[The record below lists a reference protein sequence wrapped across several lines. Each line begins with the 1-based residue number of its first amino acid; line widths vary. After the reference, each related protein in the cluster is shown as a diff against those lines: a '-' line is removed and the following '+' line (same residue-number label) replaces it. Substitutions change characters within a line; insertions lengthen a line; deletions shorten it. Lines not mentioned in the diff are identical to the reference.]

1 MREAARFQQVKDVY
15 GGAEPTKTSE
25 VSRLRARIE
34 ELEKENRMLKLRLQ
48 PPDKQAAQKAGS
60 AAQAAAAAPRAAK
73 GSGADLWS
81 LEAWLRSVPTAKIMS
96 GALIKHLKKASPAGA
111 VGDGLEQAFM
121 DELGSS
127 GDLPTFKAL
136 LHDALVLEEIAD
148 ALFASAKKL
157 AKQKAAARK
166 AAIRKAQGSSQEV
179 PEDEDSRVAA
189 FRAKFVDDGA
199 RELVMGTLDTF
210 FGQLHGLVGL
220 PAATTLPALRVE
232 HCERADADVTFE
244 VGNYG
249 TSTTSAQ
256 EFCFVASA
264 TPAPTE
270 TRNVYEVGTDVDRR
284 RQPRPVK
291 SYAAARAQA
300 DAKLALLGVAS
311 VSDAEFVAA
320 RLYTGPMYLKYNTTL
335 RAVPG
340 KDVALAKVFE
350 RLCCGNRYE
359 ATIHLISAAIAKL
372 GRIQKAQPLYRAP
385 GGVVP
390 ADFWRY
396 SEYNVR
402 GGVEYAFMSATAE
415 REVALEYAQDS
426 AAGVIFEIHQAMV
439 DRGAELS
446 WLSQYPHEKEV
457 TFPPLTALEVRDS
470 HVEGSIIVVE
480 MTPRLV
486 DEYERPPPMTKSSVC
501 AVM

>member
-1 MREAARFQQVKDVY
+1 MQAVKNVY
-15 GGAEPTKTSE
+15 GAAPEPHKKPTE
-25 VSRLRARIE
+25 VGRLRARIE
-34 ELEKENRMLKLRLQ
+34 ELEKENRMLKLRLE
-48 PPDKQAAQKAGS
+48 PPDKQAATKAGS
-60 AAQAAAAAPRAAK
+60 AAKAAAAAPRATK
-73 GSGADLWS
+73 GSGASLWS

-96 GALIKHLKKASPAGA
+96 MALITHLKKASPEGA

-121 DELGSS
+121 NELGTS

-166 AAIRKAQGSSQEV
+166 AALRKAGSTEDV
-179 PEDEDSRVAA
+179 AEDEDARVAA

-220 PAATTLPALRVE
+220 PAATTLPALRAE
-232 HCERADADVTFE
+232 HCERADADVIFE

-249 TSTTSAQ
+249 TLTTSAQ
-256 EFCFVASA
+256 EVRFVTDAS
-264 TPAPTE
+264 PAPVE
-270 TRNVYEVGTDVDRR
+270 TRNIEAESRR
-284 RQPRPVK
+284 RHPRSIK
-291 SYAAARAQA
+291 DYAEARAQA
-300 DAKLALLGVAS
+300 DAKLAVLGVAA

-320 RLYTGPMYLKYNTTL
+320 RMYTGPCYIKYNTTL
-335 RAVPG
+335 RALPG
-340 KDVALAKVFE
+340 KNPALSKMYE
-350 RLCCGNRYE
+350 KLCCGNRYE
-359 ATIHLISAAIAKL
+359 ATVHLISAAITKL

-402 GGVEYAFMSATAE
+402 GGVEFAFMSATAE
-415 REVALEYAQDS
+415 REVALEYAMHS
-426 AAGVIFEIHQAMV
+426 SAGVIFEIHQAMV

-457 TFPPLTALEVRDS
+457 TFPPLTALEVRES

-486 DEYERPPPMTKSSVC
+486 DESERPPAPPAPPPTMKSSIC